1 MGKLKGTFGT
11 IEHFAINLY
20 GDNSV
25 YFSGSD
31 VEGSVLLELSQHPR
45 KAQSVSIT
53 LSGAAKVHWSEERTT
68 SDGNRRRTETIHY
81 SNTENIFS
89 NSIRLWGNATDI
101 EELAIGKHEFPFK
114 FQLPPDQTLP
124 TSFEGNNGYIRYSLI
139 ARIDRTKID
148 QDHDFAAKVI
158 TVGEAVDIN
167 TAELASPRSNA
178 KEKTLCCLCCASGP
192 ISLSVKTDR
201 GGYCPGESIA
211 ISTEVENHSNRRI
224 NCVRATLKQ
233 KVAYDAIGD
242 RRTNDKIIQRIE
254 SGGIQP
260 NGSSNWS
267 NELLPIPATV
277 PTINSCRIL
286 NLSYVLTVTLDIPWA
301 IDLNV
306 DMPITI
312 VNIPFQGDANTH
324 SNIYPPLGLPGEN
337 ISYSAIHPPVDI
349 GLEEGTVGETQYA
362 PVYAVVTN
370 YQFAPSSSYAE
381 PTVIVKGGKD

>member
-1 MGKLKGTFGT
+1 MGKLRGTFGT
-11 IEHFAINLY
+11 IEQFVINLY

-53 LSGAAKVHWSEERTT
+53 LPGAAKVHWTEERTT
-68 SDGNRRRTETIHY
+68 SEGNRRRTETIHY
-81 SNTENIFS
+81 SNAEDVFRD
-89 NSIRLWGNATDI
+89 SILLWGNGTDI
-101 EELAIGKHEFPFK
+101 EELAVGKHEFPFK
-114 FQLPPDQTLP
+114 FQLPPDQSLP

-139 ARIDRTKID
+139 ARIDRTRID

-158 TVGEAVDIN
+158 TVGEAVDFN

-178 KEKTLCCLCCASGP
+178 SEKTLCCLCCASGP

-211 ISTEVENHSNRRI
+211 ISTEVENYSSRRI
-224 NCVRATLKQ
+224 NSVRATLKQ
-233 KVAYDAIGD
+233 KVVYDAVGDRLVDNRSD
-242 RRTNDKIIQRIE
+242 RRTNKKVIQKIE
-254 SGGIQP
+254 SPGIQP

-267 NELLPIPATV
+267 NELLPIPATI
-277 PTINSCRIL
+277 PSISSCRIL

-306 DMPITI
+306 EMPITI
-312 VNIPFQGDANTH
+312 VGVPFQGDDNIH
-324 SNIYPPLGLPGEN
+324 SDAYPPLGLPGE
-337 ISYSAIHPPVDI
+337 I
-349 GLEEGTVGETQYA
+349 
-362 PVYAVVTN
+362 
-370 YQFAPSSSYAE
+370 
-381 PTVIVKGGKD
+381 